1 MTGDELIARLR
12 VLEEAR
18 RLSDQEF
25 GDVLN
30 ELLGLSFTGFP
41 VERLGLLLG
50 SDDSTAKAAGL
61 WLVSELRERAAPLA
75 PALVVLLGQR
85 GAEWGLARMAAS
97 YLCKF
102 EALDAAITRQL
113 LELLPE
119 RSDLRYESDAE
130 VVHAAIR
137 ALRRLPSAELG
148 DLTSMVES
156 GRLRDL
162 LIWMLRVENA
172 TDQVKQIE
180 ARLTK
185 GDTIDSV
192 FAAAAAAAAARCRQ
206 DSIEPLTAAAAS
218 PIPAVQDFA
227 RTELGWGQRGQ
238 RRWNLGADR

>member
-50 SDDSTAKAAGL
+50 SDDSTAKARGAMASKRVARTGG
-61 WLVSELRERAAPLA
+61 PLA

-137 ALRRLPSAELG
+137 GSPKTAKRGARRPHKY
-148 DLTSMVES
+148 
-156 GRLRDL
+156 GRERPVARL

-192 FAAAAAAAAARCRQ
+192 FAAAAAARCRQ